1 MKFAGKTIS
10 DIPVICLVA
19 ANAIP
24 LYGVAIGGWDAFSI
38 VLLYWAEN
46 LIIGFYNVL
55 KMATFKAESPAGQLQ
70 KLFMIPFFILHYGGF
85 CAGHGFFVLLL
96 FGKKTGIMS
105 AGGQHLPCVFV
116 FLELLFNVVRQM
128 FAIVPRAFLFAF
140 ASLFISHGISF
151 VHNFILKGEYL
162 HTNSNQLMTNPYS
175 RIVVMH
181 IAILGGAFLSAAIGT
196 PVAVLIVLVI
206 LKTIIDLKLHFREHK
221 KFGQHRDIYKQVD
234 VE

>member
-1 MKFAGKTIS
+1 MKFEEKTIS
-10 DIPVICLVA
+10 AIPVICLVA

-24 LYGVAIGGWDAFSI
+24 LYGVAFAGWDAFSI

-55 KMATFKAESPAGQLQ
+55 KISFVRTESPTGQLQ

-85 CAGHGFFVLLL
+85 CAVHGIFVLLL
-96 FGKKTGIMS
+96 FGKKAGIMS
-105 AGGQHLPCVFV
+105 AGGPHLPCVFI
-116 FLELLFNVVRQM
+116 FLELLINVVRRM
-128 FAIVPRAFLFAF
+128 FAVVPQAFLWALL
-140 ASLFISHGISF
+140 SLFISHGISF
-151 VHNFILKGEYL
+151 VHNYILKGEYL
-162 HTNSNQLMTNPYS
+162 HTNPSQLMSNPYS

-181 IAILGGAFLSAAIGT
+181 IAILGGAFLSGAVGS

-221 KFGQHRDIYKQVD
+221 KFSQHQGIYKQVD
-234 VE
+234 V

>member
-10 DIPVICLVA
+10 DIPAICLVA

-24 LYGVAIGGWDAFSI
+24 LYGVAFAGWDAFSI

-55 KMATFKAESPAGQLQ
+55 KMAIFRTETPAGHLQ

-85 CAGHGFFVLLL
+85 CAGHGFFVLML
-96 FGKKTGIMS
+96 FGKKAEIS
-105 AGGQHLPCVFV
+105 SPGGSHLPFVFV

-128 FAIVPRAFLFAF
+128 FAIVPTAFLFAF

-151 VHNFILKGEYL
+151 VHNFIIKGEYL
-162 HTNSNQLMTNPYS
+162 HINSSQLMGSPYG

-181 IAILGGAFLSAAIGT
+181 IAILGGAFLSKAVGS
-196 PVAVLIVLVI
+196 PVAILIVLVI

-221 KFGQHRDIYKQVD
+221 KFGQHRDIYKQAD

>member
-1 MKFAGKTIS
+1 MKFVGKTIS

-24 LYGVAIGGWDAFSI
+24 LYGVAFAGWDAFSI

-55 KMATFKAESPAGQLQ
+55 KISFVRAESPAGQLQ

-85 CAGHGFFVLLL
+85 CAVHGIFVLLL
-96 FGKKTGIMS
+96 FGKKAEIMS

-116 FLELLFNVVRQM
+116 FLELLINVVRQM

-162 HTNSNQLMTNPYS
+162 HTTGQQLMSNPYS

-206 LKTIIDLKLHFREHK
+206 LKTIIDLKLHSREHK